1 MHAEPTREI
10 EPSGRYNVCMA
21 RATSLVLGGVG
32 FCVLV
37 LLNVGGYRYGVSDQA
52 FYVPVVLQRLD
63 PRLFPYDAPLLDA
76 QNQLFA
82 FDNWLAPLLVLT
94 GVSLPIAFLVSYFVG
109 VSVVYAA
116 AVSIG
121 RSLYSTWWGV
131 GAFVAALAIRHR
143 IPDTAVNTFEPYLH
157 PRQLAFAAGLVAAAI
172 FLRGRT
178 WVAFAAVAAAFLL
191 HPTTGFWFAVL
202 IGIAA
207 LAADREAR
215 PQVLALA
222 GGIAAAGAVL
232 LASTFRDQLVVMDA
246 TWSAVLQSKDYLLA
260 TQWPLS
266 TWFVNLGF
274 AAIVAGVYDYRRTH
288 GLASARETG
297 LVAGGGTLLLLFLA
311 SLPLA
316 HAGVAFVVQLQL
328 NRIFWILDILAI
340 VYTVWVLVES
350 PLARR
355 PLAAIARRRLLAG
368 HAAVALIVVASVAR
382 GSYVTFA
389 ERAEHPL
396 VEIDLPATEWTEV
409 MRWAGERPIGTHFL
423 ADPGHAWRY
432 GSSVRVGSGRDVYLE
447 EVKDIGIAIYSSN
460 VAHRVARR
468 IADLGDFS
476 ALDPARARWLA
487 RRYDLDYLITERA
500 LDLPAAHQHGRF
512 TVYDLRSDNRFAWRA
527 DAALEDD

>member
-1 MHAEPTREI
+1 
-10 EPSGRYNVCMA
+10 MA
-21 RATSLVLGGVG
+21 RATSLVLGAVG

-52 FYVPVVLQRLD
+52 FYVPVVLQGLD

-76 QNQLFA
+76 QNQFFA
-82 FDNWLAPLLVLT
+82 FDNWFAPLLVLT
-94 GVSLPIAFLVSYFVG
+94 GVSLPIAFLVSYFAG

-121 RSLYSTWWGV
+121 RSLYATWWGV

-143 IPDTAVNTFEPYLH
+143 IPDTAVNTFEAYLH
-157 PRQLAFAAGLVAAAI
+157 PRQLAFAGGLVAAAV

-178 WVAFAAVAAAFLL
+178 WVALAAVAVAVLL
-191 HPTTGFWFAVL
+191 HPTTGLWFAML

-207 LAADREAR
+207 LVADREAR
-215 PQVLALA
+215 PAIVSIAVA
-222 GGIAAAGAVL
+222 GAAGAAVL
-232 LASTFRDQLVVMDA
+232 LASTLRAQLVVMDT

-266 TWFVNLGF
+266 TWFANLGF

-288 GLASARETG
+288 ELASVRETG
-297 LVAGGGTLLLLFLA
+297 LVAGAGTLLLLFLA
-311 SLPLA
+311 SLPLT
-316 HAGVAFVVQLQL
+316 HAGIAFVVQLQL
-328 NRIFWILDILAI
+328 NRIFWILDVLAI
-340 VYTVWVLVES
+340 AYAVWVLVES

-355 PLAAIARRRLLAG
+355 PLRALARRGLLVR
-368 HAAVALIVVASVAR
+368 HAAVAIIVVAGVAR

-389 ERAEHPL
+389 ERAAHPL
-396 VEIDLPATEWTEV
+396 VEIDLPATEWTAV

-432 GSSVRVGSGRDVYLE
+432 GSSVRAASGRDVYLE
-447 EVKDIGIAIYSSN
+447 EVKDIGIAIYSSA

-476 ALDPARARWLA
+476 ALDPAHARWLA
-487 RRYDLDYLITERA
+487 HRYNLDYLITEQV

-512 TVYDLRSDNRFAWRA
+512 TVYDLRSDHRFAWRA
-527 DAALEDD
+527 EASADDD